1 MKFVNICCK
10 GWTLSLLLLCV
21 LSVGCQPIATYR
33 YVLKNDTPY
42 TLKATYT
49 TFDFKDST
57 ITLLPESDHV
67 IYQYERLGKVKD
79 NKERFELEMKAVR
92 ITHNE
97 DVVYVQEPVQRR
109 FWEID
114 EDKKTLGGG
123 LAEYVLLLNAALL
136 GL

>member
-1 MKFVNICCK
+1 MKSVNFSYKSWI
-10 GWTLSLLLLCV
+10 LLLAFIGV
-21 LSVGCQPIATYR
+21 LSSGCQPIATYR

-57 ITLLPESDHV
+57 VTLLPESDHI

-79 NKERFELEMKAVR
+79 NKERFELEIQAVR
-92 ITHNE
+92 ITYNE

-109 FWEID
+109 FWVID

>member
-1 MKFVNICCK
+1 MKSFNLNPK
-10 GWTLSLLLLCV
+10 SWMLV
-21 LSVGCQPIATYR
+21 LVLFAIIASGCQPIATYR

-42 TLKATYT
+42 TLEATYT

-57 ITLLPESDHV
+57 VTLLPETNHV

-79 NKERFELEMKAVR
+79 NKERFELEMQAVR
-92 ITHNE
+92 ITHKD